1 MERIKSLKAITDNQ
15 KVVLAYLEENAS
27 DSLVERINEGK
38 NTLQDCWSYIT
49 GQAKKRAVNSCAC
62 IEDKEVFGWAI
73 HFFEEDG
80 HPGDAPV
87 KKKQEEVDPRVHER
101 YVKNLEEQAKK
112 AEEEIEKKKAQKEA
126 EKKAAAEQK
135 AKEREERNNVPGQL
149 DFFSLLG
156 GV

>member
-1 MERIKSLKAITDNQ
+1 MARLNLKADTPNQ

-27 DSLVERINEGK
+27 DSLVERINAGK
-38 NTLQDCWSYIT
+38 NTLQECWGYIAN
-49 GQAKKRAVNSCAC
+49 QARKRAVNSCAC

-80 HPGDAPV
+80 HPGDAPA
-87 KKKQEEVDPRVHER
+87 KKEEVDPRIHER

-112 AEEEIEKKKAQKEA
+112 AEEEAARKKAQKEA

-135 AKEREERNNVPGQL
+135 AKEREERNNVQGQL
-149 DFFSLLG
+149 DIFSLMG
-156 GV
+156 GM

>member
-1 MERIKSLKAITDNQ
+1 MARLNLAADGNNQ
-15 KVVLAYLEENAS
+15 KIVLAYLEENAS
-27 DSLVERINEGK
+27 DSLVDRINSGK
-38 NTLQDCWSYIT
+38 KTMKDCWSYIT
-49 GQAKKRAVNSCAC
+49 SQARKMAVNNCAC
-62 IEDKEVFGWAI
+62 IEDKEVFGWAV

-80 HPGDAPV
+80 HPGDAPA
-87 KKKQEEVDPRVHER
+87 KKKEEVDPRIHER

-112 AEEEIEKKKAQKEA
+112 AEEEAEKKKAQKEA